1 MEVTGW
7 ENERRIFKAALF
19 GKTNPEQALFKA
31 DTSFTYADTD
41 IGNLGTG
48 TLYLAAELTEIVDEE
63 QPVEDCTSQ
72 PFHRE
77 RKNTQ
82 NGSMGGI

>member
-1 MEVTGW
+1 M
-7 ENERRIFKAALF
+7 NNSSCLII
-19 GKTNPEQALFKA
+19 EQTLFKA
-31 DTSFTYADTD
+31 DTSFSYADTG

-48 TLYLAAELTEIVDEE
+48 TLYLAAELTEIIDEE
-63 QPVEDCTSQ
+63 QPIEDCTSQ